1 MLNPF
6 ADTNWNP
13 DLAERRKF
21 ARSLI
26 IGFPAIA
33 IFFSVVGRLSAHTWK
48 PFFLWLGVIGFA
60 AGVLF
65 WLIPQIAKPFY
76 LVWYFIACCMGF
88 VMGNTLLSAF
98 YFVVVTPF
106 GLVMRMGGRD
116 PLRKKFNRNTP
127 TYWQDAEKVVDLK
140 RYYRQF

>member
-13 DLAERRKF
+13 ALAERRKF

-26 IGFPAIA
+26 IGFPIIA
-33 IFFSVVGRLSAHTWK
+33 IVLALITRFSTHTWK
-48 PFFLWLGVIGFA
+48 PFFLWLGIIGCA
-60 AGVLF
+60 AGLVF

-76 LVWYFIACCMGF
+76 LAWYFIACCIGF
-88 VMGNTLLSAF
+88 VVGNVLFAVF
-98 YFVVVTPF
+98 YYFVITPF
-106 GLVMRMGGRD
+106 GLVMRMAGRD
-116 PLRKKFNRNTP
+116 PLRKKLNKSTP
-127 TYWQDAEKVVDLK
+127 TYWQDAEKVTDVS